1 MTRVLIL
8 NTGSSSVKWTVFAAD
23 QTVIAGGSEPWAS
36 EDSAARA
43 RQLHAALARAPTFDA
58 AGHRVVHG
66 GTRFREAVLINR
78 DVRDALEALS
88 DLDPEHMH
96 AALEGI
102 DAVSAAFP
110 TVPQVAA
117 FDTAFHATMPEA
129 AAGYGL
135 PFEWTER
142 WGLRR
147 FGFHGLSVAY
157 AVERANDLLGSPP
170 SRLIVCHLGGGCSIT
185 AVQGG
190 RSLDTTMGFSPLDG
204 LMMATRSGSVDPG
217 VLLYLQQ
224 HCDVGVDELRET
236 LTKRS
241 GLLGVSGVSG
251 DLREV
256 LEAADNG
263 SVRALLAYER
273 FVLSIRRALGAMAGV
288 LGGVDT
294 VVFTGGIGEN
304 STRVRRDATIAL
316 RFAGLE
322 LAEDANAPS
331 NEDRDIAAPGSRVHV
346 LVVRAR
352 EDLAILKDVLRFCH
366 ADLSSS
372 DTKVDRKGVPNPFA
386 THAAVGAR
394 DVPDLR
400 APIARWESEG
410 GAPRPYQP
418 STIEVEPVKRLIV
431 FDLDG
436 TLAESKASLD
446 AEIAALLNALLRVV
460 KVAVISGG
468 GWPQFEAQLLSQLPH
483 DEGLRDLSL
492 LPTCGTQFFQYAA
505 GWTLLYAENFS
516 NQEKEQIVIA
526 LNEAIESSDF
536 QIETTWGEQ
545 IEDRGSQITFSA
557 LGQQAPIEEKEK
569 WDPDFAK
576 RKKMQARLEQLIPGF
591 SVRLGGTT
599 SVDVTK
605 LGIDKGYGMRKLR
618 DTLGIGLHEMLFIG
632 DALFPGGND
641 YPAKEAGVEAI
652 QVRDPNETK
661 RVIETILAC
670 LIRGRGTGLRG
681 SETR

>member
-1 MTRVLIL
+1 MTRVLVL
-8 NTGSSSVKWTVFAAD
+8 NTGSSSVKWTVLAAD
-23 QTVIAGGSEPWAS
+23 KTVLAGRSEPWAA

-43 RQLHAALARAPTFDA
+43 DQLRAALERAPTFDV

-66 GTRFREAVLINR
+66 GTRFREAVVI
-78 DVRDALEALS
+78 DESVREELAGLS
-88 DLDPEHMH
+88 ALDPEHMH
-96 AALEGI
+96 ASLAGI

-117 FDTAFHATMPEA
+117 FDTAFHATLPEA

-157 AVERANDLLGSPP
+157 AVERTSDLLVAPP
-170 SRLIVCHLGGGCSIT
+170 SRLIVCHLGGGCSVT

-190 RSLDTTMGFSPLDG
+190 RSVDTTMGFSPLEG

-224 HCDVGVDELRET
+224 HCEVGIDELRET
-236 LTKRS
+236 LTKHS
-241 GLLGVSGVSG
+241 GLRGVSGISG
-251 DLREV
+251 DLTKV
-256 LEAADNG
+256 LEAADGG
-263 SVRALLAYER
+263 SSRAQLAYER
-273 FVLSIRRALGAMAGV
+273 FVLSIGRALGAMAGL
-288 LGGVDT
+288 LGGVDA

-304 STRVRRDATIAL
+304 SARVRRDASSVL

-322 LAEDANAPS
+322 LVEDANVS
-331 NEDRDIAAPGSRVHV
+331 DNGDRDIAVPGSRVRV

-352 EDLAILKDVLRFCH
+352 EDLAILKDVLRLRH
-366 ADLSSS
+366 AELPISNSKDAGRN
-372 DTKVDRKGVPNPFA
+372 DKVPGVRVA
-386 THAAVGAR
+386 
-394 DVPDLR
+394 
-400 APIARWESEG
+400 IARWESEG
-410 GAPRPYQP
+410 GAPRPAHSSIALDP
-418 STIEVEPVKRLIV
+418 RKKLIV

-446 AEIAALLNALLRVV
+446 AEMAALLGALLRVV

-468 GWPQFEAQLLSQLPH
+468 GWPQFETQLLSRLSDH
-483 DEGLRDLSL
+483 ERLRELSL
-492 LPTCGTQFFQYAA
+492 LPTCGTQFFQYSS
-505 GWTLLYAENFS
+505 GWTQLYAENFS
-516 NQEKEQIVIA
+516 DEEKELIVDS
-526 LNEAIESSDF
+526 LKEAMESSDF
-536 QIETTWGEQ
+536 RIEVTWGEQ

-618 DTLGIGLHEMLFIG
+618 DILGIGLQEMLFIG

-641 YPAKEAGVEAI
+641 YPAKEAGVESI
-652 QVRDPNETK
+652 QVRDPNESK
-661 RVIETILAC
+661 RVIEAIVAC
-670 LIRGRGTGLRG
+670 LGP
-681 SETR
+681 TRDAP